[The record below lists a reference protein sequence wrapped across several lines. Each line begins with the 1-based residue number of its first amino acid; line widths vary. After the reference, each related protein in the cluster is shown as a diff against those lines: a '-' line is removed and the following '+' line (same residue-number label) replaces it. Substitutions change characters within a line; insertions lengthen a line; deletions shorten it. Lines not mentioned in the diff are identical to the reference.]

1 MPTNIATPTTATT
14 STTTTTWT
22 LFMVCLYYIVTTF
35 MLIDFRCYA
44 LELGKFFWGAVLNS
58 VMPEIPKLW
67 SAPPRGVLLDPGG
80 AVGPEGDE
88 LFLWGTYLFWTKY
101 GCKIIFLVGIWLV
114 EIFYLSQVLAPNYKK
129 HILSPAKVGKL
140 CYSLAERYVESVY
153 FNLFGWGVKFMNHF
167 KAGRKL

>member
-22 LFMVCLYYIVTTF
+22 FFMVCLCYIVTTF

-44 LELGKFFWGAVLNS
+44 LELGKFLRRSFEYCYARDSQTVECS
-58 VMPEIPKLW
+58 
-67 SAPPRGVLLDPGG
+67 PPPGG
-80 AVGPEGDE
+80 GCCWSRGGGDG

-101 GCKIIFLVGIWLV
+101 GCKIIFLVVICLV
-114 EIFYLSQVLAPNYKK
+114 EIFYLSPVLARSYKK
-129 HILSPAKVGKL
+129 HILSPAKVEKL
-140 CYSLAERYVESVY
+140 CYSLAELYVESVY
-153 FNLFGWGVKFMNHF
+153 FNLFGWGVKFMKHF